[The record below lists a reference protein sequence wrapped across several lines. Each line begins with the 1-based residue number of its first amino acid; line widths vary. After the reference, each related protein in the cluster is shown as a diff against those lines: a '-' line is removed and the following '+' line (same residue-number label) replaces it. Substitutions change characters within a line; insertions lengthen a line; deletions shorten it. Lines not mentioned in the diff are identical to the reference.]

1 MLTIENLTVKFQ
13 SLVAVNNL
21 SMKVEQGNIHSLI
34 GPNGAGKTT
43 VFNAVFKLVPYTGRI
58 TFLNQDLR
66 MKSTHELLSLGLSR
80 TFQNLNIFYSM
91 TVEENIKMGLHPFLE
106 SHLYQDLLG
115 FDVYSQKEVNDKIY
129 EVAALTGLLPYLKA
143 YPLFLPYGVQK
154 LVELARALVSNPKL
168 LLLDEPAAGLT
179 SAEKENLKNLM
190 KAIKAKGLT
199 VLIVEHDMG
208 VVMDISD
215 VVTVMNFGQKIAEGK
230 PQEISADPQV
240 IEAYLGVD

>member
-1 MLTIENLTVKFQ
+1 MLSIENLTVEFQ
-13 SLVAVNNL
+13 SLVAVNNF
-21 SMKVEQGNIHSLI
+21 SMKIEQGNIHSLI

-58 TFLNQDLR
+58 TFLNKDLR
-66 MKSTHELLSLGLSR
+66 MKSTHDLLFLGLSR

-115 FDVYSQKEVNDKIY
+115 FDVYSQKEVNDKVY

-154 LVELARALVSNPKL
+154 LVELARALVSNPKI

-179 SAEKENLKNLM
+179 SVEKENLKNLM
-190 KAIKAKGLT
+190 KAIKTKGVT
-199 VLIVEHDMG
+199 VLIVEHDMD

-230 PQEISADPQV
+230 PHEISADPQV

>member
-1 MLTIENLTVKFQ
+1 MLSIENLTVEFQ
-13 SLVAVNNL
+13 SLVAVNNF
-21 SMKVEQGNIHSLI
+21 SMKIEQGNIHSLI

-58 TFLNQDLR
+58 TFLNKDLR
-66 MKSTHELLSLGLSR
+66 MKSTHDLLFLGLSR

-91 TVEENIKMGLHPFLE
+91 TVEENIKMGLLPFLE

-115 FDVYSQKEVNDKIY
+115 FDVYSQKEVNDKVY

-154 LVELARALVSNPKL
+154 LVELARALVSNPKI

-179 SAEKENLKNLM
+179 SAEKVNLKNLM
-190 KAIKAKGLT
+190 KTIKAKGVT
-199 VLIVEHDMG
+199 VLIVEHDMD

-230 PQEISADPQV
+230 PHEISADPQV

>member
-1 MLTIENLTVKFQ
+1 MLIIENLTVEFQ
-13 SLVAVNNL
+13 SLVAVNNF
-21 SMKVEQGNIHSLI
+21 SMKIVQGNIHSLI

-43 VFNAVFKLVPYTGRI
+43 VFNAVFKLVPYKGKI
-58 TFLNQDLR
+58 TFLNKDLR
-66 MKSTHELLSLGLSR
+66 MKSTHDLLSLGLSR

-115 FDVYSQKEVNDKIY
+115 VDVYSQKEVNDKVY

-154 LVELARALVSNPKL
+154 LVELARALVSNPKI

-190 KAIKAKGLT
+190 KAIKAKGVT
-199 VLIVEHDMG
+199 VLIVEHDMD